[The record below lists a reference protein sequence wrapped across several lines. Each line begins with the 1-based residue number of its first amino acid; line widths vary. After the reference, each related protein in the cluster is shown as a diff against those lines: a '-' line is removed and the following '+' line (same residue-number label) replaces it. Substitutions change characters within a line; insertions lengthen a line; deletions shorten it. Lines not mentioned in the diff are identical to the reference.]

1 MSMTDE
7 ERATLVT
14 LELKKAHETFEEIG
28 ILTAANRWSGAA
40 NRLYYSVFHAINALL
55 LHDGHSVNTHNGSHA
70 FFHLHYIKA
79 GILPVEYGHLYN
91 QLQTMREESDY
102 NCVYD
107 VNPDELKDRIEP
119 AQNLIKKIEALI
131 YDKQYIINYQLTNMP
146 MSK

>member
-28 ILTAANRWSGAA
+28 ILTAANKWSGAA
-40 NRLYYSVFHAINALL
+40 NSLYYSVFHAISALL

-70 FFHLHYIKA
+70 FFHLHYIKT
-79 GILPVEYGHLYN
+79 GILPVEYGRLYN

-107 VNPDELKDRIEP
+107 VNPDELKDRIGP
-119 AQNLIKKIEALI
+119 AHNLIEKIEE
-131 YDKQYIINYQLTNMP
+131 IING
-146 MSK
+146 

>member
-28 ILTAANRWSGAA
+28 ILTAANKWSGAA
-40 NRLYYSVFHAINALL
+40 NRLYYSVFHAISALL

-70 FFHLHYIKA
+70 FFHLHYIKT
-79 GILPVEYGHLYN
+79 GILPVEYGRLYN

-107 VNPDELKDRIEP
+107 VNPDELKERIEP
-119 AQNLIKKIEALI
+119 AQNLIKKIEELI
-131 YDKQYIINYQLTNMP
+131 NNKH
-146 MSK
+146 

>member
-28 ILTAANRWSGAA
+28 ILTAANKWSGAA
-40 NRLYYSVFHAINALL
+40 NRLYYSVFHAISALL

-70 FFHLHYIKA
+70 FFHLHYIKT
-79 GILPVEYGHLYN
+79 GILLVEYGRLYN
-91 QLQTMREESDY
+91 QLQTMREERDY

-107 VNPDELKDRIEP
+107 VNPDELKDRIGP
-119 AQNLIKKIEALI
+119 AHNLIEKIEE
-131 YDKQYIINYQLTNMP
+131 IING
-146 MSK
+146 